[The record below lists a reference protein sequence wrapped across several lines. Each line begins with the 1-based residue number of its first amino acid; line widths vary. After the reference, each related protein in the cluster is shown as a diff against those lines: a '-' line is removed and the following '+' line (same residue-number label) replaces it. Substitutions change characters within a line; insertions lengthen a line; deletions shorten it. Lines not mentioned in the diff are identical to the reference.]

1 MKVVCSSQFLL
12 AVTVFIVSWKINLG
26 VLRQKLFL
34 EKRFQLCGATFI
46 AANVFN
52 DAAFFERVGFYKL
65 WSATERATHI

>member
-12 AVTVFIVSWKINLG
+12 AVTVFIVSWKIHLG

-46 AANVFN
+46 AANVFS
-52 DAAFFERVGFYKL
+52 DAAFFERAGLYKL